1 MEREELEGEGIAAVG
16 IDWCIYL
23 YKKQVLPVTCGIHHQ
38 AQVVQ
43 KLDSAIHRINHYPA
57 DTYYY
62 PAYNAIIADT
72 LDSAIQRL
80 NNRGTQRQ
88 FSGKYLFVRRFE
100 I

>member
-43 KLDSAIHRINHYPA
+43 KLDSAIHRINHYTA
-57 DTYYY
+57 DTYYGKQVRY
-62 PAYNAIIADT
+62 T
-72 LDSAIQRL
+72 LDSDLSA
-80 NNRGTQRQ
+80 G
-88 FSGKYLFVRRFE
+88 
-100 I
+100 